1 MVERSDIK
9 YDLNNEVPRL
19 WIKLEEVG
27 VVSMTK
33 HYVTNSDMPG
43 TNVITFIYITK
54 DSPAQRALSI
64 DMITGVVH
72 NQ

>member
-19 WIKLEEVG
+19 WIKLEEAG

-33 HYVTNSDMPG
+33 HYVTNGDTPG
-43 TNVITFIYITK
+43 TNVIIFIYITK
-54 DSPAQRALSI
+54 DSSAQRVLSI
-64 DMITGVVH
+64 DLLTDVVL